1 MEENKETGG
10 RGWGRELRGKRKMSG
25 TKRGG
30 GKKSQ
35 RRIRSVC
42 APRSFSSMFV
52 LIVADRCSPPLEAG
66 APPPLLP
73 PLLLELI
80 CWTAHGRGKN
90 SPRGSGRG
98 RGKSSLTNLQRAQ
111 QRGDKPL
118 SLRDQPAFHSQGWM
132 GNREGSISL
141 CWRCCL
147 LSRARHRDE
156 IFEEIASRFEGRR
169 NRIFE

>member
-10 RGWGRELRGKRKMSG
+10 GKVGVESYEGKEKCRERSGAEVKKVSGGSAPCARRARFHRCLYLSWPIVVLRRWK
-25 TKRGG
+25 
-30 GKKSQ
+30 
-35 RRIRSVC
+35 
-42 APRSFSSMFV
+42 P
-52 LIVADRCSPPLEAG
+52 E
-66 APPPLLP
+66 PPPPPP

-118 SLRDQPAFHSQGWM
+118 SLRDQPAFHSQGWT

-156 IFEEIASRFEGRR
+156 IFEEIASRFEGGR

>member
-1 MEENKETGG
+1 
-10 RGWGRELRGKRKMSG
+10 MSG

-118 SLRDQPAFHSQGWM
+118 SLRDQPRRFTHRVGR
-132 GNREGSISL
+132 GIGRDRFLFVGGVV
-141 CWRCCL
+141 CCRGPVTGTKFL
-147 LSRARHRDE
+147 KR
-156 IFEEIASRFEGRR
+156 
-169 NRIFE
+169 